1 MGANGI
7 VLAEEGH
14 FVTLIAANDQGA
26 ATSSEVFSME
36 NWSHATI
43 LCVKGGGSAV
53 TVTLENCTAFS
64 GAGHATMDFSYYAE
78 NTASGDTLG
87 ARTAATTAGVAL
99 STNTGTMLIIEVDA
113 DELPDGSPF
122 LRVKHDTVANSD
134 ISITAILSGGRY
146 QQGITSTVI
155 V

>member
-1 MGANGI
+1 
-7 VLAEEGH
+7 
-14 FVTLIAANDQGA
+14 
-26 ATSSEVFSME
+26 
-36 NWSHATI
+36 
-43 LCVKGGGSAV
+43 
-53 TVTLENCTAFS
+53 
-64 GAGHATMDFSYYAE
+64 
-78 NTASGDTLG
+78 TASGDTLS

-122 LRVKHDTVANSD
+122 LRVKHDTVTNSD

-155 V
+155 A